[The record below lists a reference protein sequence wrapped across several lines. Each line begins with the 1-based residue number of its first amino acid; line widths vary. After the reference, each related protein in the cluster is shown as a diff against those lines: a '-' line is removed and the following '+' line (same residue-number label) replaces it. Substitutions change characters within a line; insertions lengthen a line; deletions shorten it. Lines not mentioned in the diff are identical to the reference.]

1 MRLFRLLTGR
11 RSAPLAR
18 ERLQILLT
26 HERGTTGHSGL
37 IAVLREEI
45 LCVIAKHVE
54 VAPEK
59 VEVRLQHG
67 EGVAIL
73 EIDVELPE
81 GAARPPQAGV
91 RSAVVRDR
99 GGRAA

>member
-1 MRLFRLLTGR
+1 MNLFRLLTGR

-26 HERGTTGHSGL
+26 HERGATGHSGPGL
-37 IAVLREEI
+37 VGVLREDI
-45 LCVIAKHVE
+45 LNVIARHVD

-59 VEVRLQHG
+59 VEVRIQHS

-73 EIDVELPE
+73 AIDVELPE
-81 GAARPPQAGV
+81 AAARATG
-91 RSAVVRDR
+91 RDR
-99 GGRAA
+99 GWAAA